1 MLTALI
7 LASSN
12 GFNQAAFDQFINMRV
27 GKGKPVYWHCTGE
40 LYSFPEGKLLAKLD
54 GVDVAR
60 LIPGDNKTKATQLSR
75 KIFRYLDPTTGKE
88 IGGEVKRIEYPYQW
102 MEYELVGDTLSTTVT
117 QGKGTRI
124 QKLTVNQ
131 AQCRPM
137 QDGTIFSVPL
147 FVSVT
152 TPRGKLDAYENYDFF
167 VVKGRPHRLS
177 WNRFSDLP
185 PGFGPGKGVMQMV
198 ARRYDRVT
206 DLPKAFQEFLQKE
219 ALLWLEPP
227 KDLKEIEAL
236 QK

>member
-1 MLTALI
+1 MLTALL
-7 LASSN
+7 LATSN
-12 GFNQAAFDQFINMRV
+12 GFDQASFTQFVDMRV
-27 GKGKPVYWHCTGE
+27 GKGKPVYWYCTGE
-40 LYSFPEGKLLAKLD
+40 LYSFPEGKLLAKMD

-60 LIPGDNKTKATQLSR
+60 LLPVKDKTKATQLSR
-75 KIFRYLDPTTGKE
+75 KVFRYLDPESGKE

-102 MEYELVGDTLSTTVT
+102 MEYDLAGSTLKTTVT
-117 QGKGTRI
+117 QGKGARI
-124 QKLTVNQ
+124 QKLTVDQ
-131 AQCRPM
+131 ARCRPM
-137 QDGTIFSVPL
+137 EDGTVFSVPL

-198 ARRYDRVT
+198 ARRFDRLA
-206 DLPKAFQEFLQKE
+206 DLPSPFVDFLRKD
-219 ALLWLEPP
+219 APLWLEPP
-227 KDLKEIEAL
+227 KDLKEIGEL